1 MDKLKIAVV
10 GAGSIAQVA
19 HLPNWSKMENV
30 ELVSICDVDKGKVNK
45 LTERFNIPR
54 WYFVLDEMLH
64 QEKLDALHICTP
76 SLHHFPMAQLALSKG
91 VNVLV
96 EKPIALNA
104 RDAQKLTDY
113 AAKHNLTLMVGMH
126 NRFRDD
132 VQILRNFLAQ
142 GELGE
147 IFYIKTGWLKK
158 WEKHQMSGWY
168 SEKKSSG
175 GGVLIDLGIQLMD
188 LAFFITNFPQ
198 LKKVRLYDYHLNPD
212 MDVEDAALAVI
223 ETKSG
228 QTITIEISWKMYLE
242 KDTMYTHI
250 FGKNGAAKLNPLR
263 IHKEMHN
270 NLVNVSPFH
279 QTSKVDQF
287 KKAYSKELKHFVK
300 VLRGEEQSIS
310 SGEDALR
317 VMKIL
322 DALYESAKRG
332 EEVNID
338 SRI

>member
-10 GAGSIAQVA
+10 GAGRIAQVA
-19 HLPNWSKMENV
+19 HLPNWSKMDDV
-30 ELVSICDVDKGKVNK
+30 ELVAICDVDKGKASN
-45 LTERFNIPR
+45 LTEKFNIPR
-54 WYFVLDEMLH
+54 WYFVLDEMLKR
-64 QEKLDALHICTP
+64 EKLDALHICTP

-96 EKPIALNA
+96 EKPIAFNA
-104 RDAQKLTDY
+104 ADTKKLTDY
-113 AAKHNLTLMVGMH
+113 AVQNNLTLMVGMH

-142 GELGE
+142 DELGE
-147 IFYIKTGWLKK
+147 IFYIKAGWLKR
-158 WEKHQMSGWY
+158 WEKQQKTDWE
-168 SEKKSSG
+168 SEMKYAG
-175 GGVLIDLGIQLMD
+175 GGVLMDLGLQLMD
-188 LAFFITNFPQ
+188 LAFFVTGFPD

-212 MDVEDAALAVI
+212 MDVEDAALALI

-228 QTITIEISWKMYLE
+228 QTITIEISWKMHLE

-279 QTSKVDQF
+279 QTAKVDQF
-287 KKAYSKELKHFVK
+287 KKAYSREIKHFVK
-300 VLRGEEQSIS
+300 VLHGDEKNMS
-310 SGEDALR
+310 SGEDALN
-317 VMKIL
+317 VMKVL
-322 DALYESAKRG
+322 DALYESARRG
-332 EEVNID
+332 EEVTLD
-338 SRI
+338 

>member
-10 GAGSIAQVA
+10 GAGSIAQVS
-19 HLPNWSKMENV
+19 HLPNWSKMEDI
-30 ELVSICDVDKGKVNK
+30 ELVAICDVDKGKVNNLIEK
-45 LTERFNIPR
+45 FNIPR
-54 WYFVLDEMLH
+54 WYFVLDEMLR

-76 SLHHFPMAQLALSKG
+76 NLHHFPMAQLALSKG

-96 EKPIALNA
+96 EKPVALNSK
-104 RDAQKLTDY
+104 DTKKLTDY
-113 AAKHNLTLMVGMH
+113 ATQNNLTLMIGMH

-142 GELGE
+142 DELGD

-158 WEKHQMSGWY
+158 WEKQRVSGWY

-175 GGVLIDLGIQLMD
+175 GGVLIDLGLQLLD
-188 LAFFITNFPQ
+188 LAFFVTNFPE
-198 LKKVRLYDYHLNPD
+198 LKKVRLYDYHLDPEL
-212 MDVEDAALAVI
+212 DVEDAALAVI

-228 QTITIEISWKMYLE
+228 QTITIEISWKMHLE

-263 IHKEMHN
+263 IHKEMHH

-279 QTSKVDQF
+279 QTTKVDQF
-287 KKAYSKELKHFVK
+287 KKAYSRELKHFVK
-300 VLRGEEQSIS
+300 VLRGEKQSMS

-317 VMKIL
+317 VMTIL

-332 EEVNID
+332 EEINID
-338 SRI
+338 